1 MSCEDIPKSCR
12 GGLTALTETDF
23 LPLYLY
29 TKKMINNHEINKNKM
44 EYRYVVFVYGVCE
57 SNKINKLLIY
67 LLT

>member
-1 MSCEDIPKSCR
+1 MYSVYRMYCEDIPKSRR

-44 EYRYVVFVYGVCE
+44 
-57 SNKINKLLIY
+57 LIGQHF
-67 LLT
+67 